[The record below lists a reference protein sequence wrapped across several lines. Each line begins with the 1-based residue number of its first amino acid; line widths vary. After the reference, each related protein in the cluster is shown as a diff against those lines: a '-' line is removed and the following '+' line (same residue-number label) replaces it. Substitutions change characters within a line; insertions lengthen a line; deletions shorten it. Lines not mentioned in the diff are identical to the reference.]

1 MEELLG
7 RLNKKIKH
15 LDDLADAETNQ
26 SSFESLAAIRATG
39 AMLAATLDDILK
51 NRVAGEQ
58 SVKDSIA
65 EDIVE
70 FCDLVEITL
79 HNK

>member
-7 RLNKKIKH
+7 RLNKNIKK
-15 LDDLADAETNQ
+15 LDDLAEAETNKA
-26 SSFESLAAIRATG
+26 SFESLAAIRATG

-79 HNK
+79 QNT

>member
-1 MEELLG
+1 MEKLLA
-7 RLNKKIKH
+7 RLNDNIRH
-15 LDDLADAETNQ
+15 LDELASAATSD
-26 SSFESLAAIRATG
+26 SSAESLGAIRATG
-39 AMLAATLDDILK
+39 AMLAAALDDILN

-58 SVKDSIA
+58 SLKDSIA